1 MWSRRCRWMQE
12 EDGTQIFATFP
23 PKHFE
28 AMLKW
33 IPALLFLLPLHLAAQ
48 LLPSIGL
55 SALPADTAAICS
67 VIPYT
72 GAYDTTGYNVGDTVP
87 DFTLYTVAGT
97 PVTLSSVLQGGLPVL
112 LVSASYTCPV
122 FRGKIAELNR
132 IDSIYQGQLK
142 VYVVYTLEAHPI
154 VDLSPYSG
162 TLWTT
167 AQNQQAGILFQQP
180 TTYGERKALID
191 SMTQAVYLRPE
202 VVVDGPCN
210 PWWHHY
216 GPAPNNATLIQPDGR
231 VFAKHDWFHRSPL
244 NSYCDIDSL
253 LGTNSGQCLALGNSG
268 QFTFTLDRD
277 SVVFGN
283 AGDVLALHG
292 LLSNTSTTDNVVL
305 DIAKLAINV
314 PAGWTTALC
323 ADICY
328 PVTTAQTQLIL
339 APMQVQPFTFYFY
352 TDAIPATGDV
362 RVGFRNNPFPNNR
375 YQQGFYA
382 NTLPV
387 GLVAPVDGEGLRV
400 FPQPASGAFTL
411 RSTFPFERVVIRDMM
426 GKVVWEQAMLRRVDE
441 VQIAAPLPAG
451 CYLLIVDGDVVQQS
465 RLVMVR

>member
-1 MWSRRCRWMQE
+1 
-12 EDGTQIFATFP
+12 
-23 PKHFE
+23 
-28 AMLKW
+28 MLKW
-33 IPALLFLLPLHLAAQ
+33 FSALLFLLPLHLAAQ

-55 SALPADTAAICS
+55 SALPADTAAICAGP
-67 VIPYT
+67 PYT
-72 GAYDTTGYNVGDTVP
+72 GSYDTTGYAVGDTVA
-87 DFTLYTVAGT
+87 DFTLYTVAGA
-97 PVTLSSVLQGGLPVL
+97 PVTLSSVLQGGMPVL

-154 VDLSPYSG
+154 VDPSPYSG
-162 TLWTT
+162 TVWTT
-167 AQNQQAGILFQQP
+167 AQNQQAGVLFRQP

-191 SMTQAVYLRPE
+191 SMTQAAYLRPE
-202 VVVDGPCN
+202 VLVDGPCN
-210 PWWHHY
+210 PWWQHF

-253 LGTNSGQCLALGNSG
+253 LGTSSGQCISLSNNG

-277 SVVFGN
+277 SVVSGN

-292 LLSNTSTTDNVVL
+292 LLSNTSATDNVVL

-314 PAGWTTALC
+314 PPGWTTALC

-328 PVTTAQTQLIL
+328 PVNTTQTQLIL
-339 APMQVQPFTFYFY
+339 APGQVQPFTLYFY

-362 RVGFRNNPFPNNR
+362 RVGFRNNPHPANGFR
-375 YQQGFYA
+375 QGFYA
-382 NTLPV
+382 STLPV
-387 GLVAPVDGEGLRV
+387 GVATPAVDAGLLV
-400 FPQPASGAFTL
+400 FPQPSSGAFSL
-411 RSTFPFERVVIRDMM
+411 RAERPFQSVCIRDMI
-426 GKVVWEQAMLRRVDE
+426 GQVVFVQTMPQAVQE
-441 VQIAAPLPAG
+441 VRIALSLPAG
-451 CYLLIVDGDVVQQS
+451 CYHVEVDGNDGLRRGLMVVQ
-465 RLVMVR
+465 